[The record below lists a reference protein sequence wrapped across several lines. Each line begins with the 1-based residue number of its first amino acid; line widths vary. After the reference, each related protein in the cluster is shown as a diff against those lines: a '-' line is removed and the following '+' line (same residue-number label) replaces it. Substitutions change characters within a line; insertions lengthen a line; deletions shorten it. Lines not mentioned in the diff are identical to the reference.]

1 MNELVPNSMI
11 DGRNIRREWH
21 KDEWYYS
28 VIDIIAELFDT
39 DIKSAKNYYHVLRN
53 RLKREGNDTLGEFT
67 QLKLVALDGKRRLTD
82 VVNTEQALRLIQ
94 SIPSPKAEP
103 MKLWLARLGR
113 ERLEEAEDPELGLF
127 RSLDRTIDKY
137 RRDGKPEAWIE
148 ARAQGIVTR
157 MDFVEALKVAVLN
170 APPTIFA
177 QTTEKL
183 YKGLWDRT
191 TAQLRQELN
200 IETDQN
206 PRDHFGQYALIYTGL
221 AERLATDKLREAET
235 VTEEVARDIV
245 WGIAKLISQQ
255 AKATSQILGYDLV
268 TEKPLLSRRARTK

>member
-1 MNELVPNSMI
+1 
-11 DGRNIRREWH
+11 
-21 KDEWYYS
+21 
-28 VIDIIAELFDT
+28 
-39 DIKSAKNYYHVLRN
+39 
-53 RLKREGNDTLGEFT
+53 
-67 QLKLVALDGKRRLTD
+67 
-82 VVNTEQALRLIQ
+82 
-94 SIPSPKAEP
+94 
-103 MKLWLARLGR
+103 
-113 ERLEEAEDPELGLF
+113 
-127 RSLDRTIDKY
+127 
-137 RRDGKPEAWIE
+137 
-148 ARAQGIVTR
+148 

-191 TAQLRQELN
+191 TAQLRHELN

-235 VTEEVARDIV
+235 VTEEMARDIV